1 MEAEDA
7 QRILLS
13 ALNGLAGLML
23 IEDDRAQAVALY
35 RQVHSPAVHLSSPIS
50 ITYVTQP
57 CLPSKQCCAC
67 VLDVWLVQAVLTLL
81 RQILACMLRMCRV
94 PGRQVLATA
103 EANKALIRLDP
114 LQKLHTLSNLAEL
127 LAGGVPGVPH
137 TLRDDS
143 LATEADK
150 IREVCYFITLT
161 PPRFCKMPDQANSC
175 TGSQD

>member
-23 IEDDRAQAVALY
+23 IEDDRAQAIALY

-81 RQILACMLRMCRV
+81 KADLGMH
-94 PGRQVLATA
+94 A
-103 EANKALIRLDP
+103 EDVRCARA
-114 LQKLHTLSNLAEL
+114 SG
-127 LAGGVPGVPH
+127 AGN
-137 TLRDDS
+137 
-143 LATEADK
+143 
-150 IREVCYFITLT
+150 C
-161 PPRFCKMPDQANSC
+161 
-175 TGSQD
+175 